1 MASVE
6 GRCLALSWFGR
17 RRMSTVQFSVSG
29 EAYDRFMG
37 RYSIPLAP
45 FFANFAGA
53 TSGRRVLDVGCGPG
67 ALTAE
72 ARRACR
78 TGGGSSGRPVGR
90 LCPALRRRHPG
101 VEVHQAAAERL
112 PLDDDCVDL
121 ALAQLVVHFMV
132 DPIVGLAE
140 MARVTRPGGMVA
152 ACVWDHAEGGGPLS
166 IFWEAVHQLDPDVAT
181 AKRGCPGPGSR
192 TPGPAVPPS
201 RHADRRGHSA
211 VGYRDPQPLRR
222 LVGALHPRR
231 RSGRLVP
238 GRSGRR
244 RPDTARGAMSDAPAT
259 NTLRADRCGLGQ
271 PSRGQS
277 ATMTRRSA
285 RQSKVRVAPPEMLP
299 DDRRGTRAKSRFG
312 RRDAHRS

>member
-17 RRMSTVQFSVSG
+17 CRMSTVQFSVSG

-72 ARRACR
+72 L
-78 TGGGSSGRPVGR
+78 VGR
-90 LCPALRRRHPG
+90 VGPAAVVAVDPSAAFVSALRRRHPG

-140 MARVTRPGGMVA
+140 MARVTRSGGVVA

-166 IFWEAVHQLDPDVAT
+166 IFWEAVHQLDPDVAGE
-181 AKRGCPGPGSR
+181 AGLPG
-192 TPGPAVPPS
+192 T
-201 RHADRRGHSA
+201 RRGHLAQLFRQAGMPTVEETMLTVTVTHSRFDDWWEPYTLG
-211 VGYRDPQPLRR
+211 VGPAGSYVAGLDEEGQTR
-222 LVGALHPRR
+222 LVARCWTLLPPTPFEQTAVAWASRAVV
-231 RSGRLVP
+231 SPP
-238 GRSGRR
+238 G
-244 RPDTARGAMSDAPAT
+244 
-259 NTLRADRCGLGQ
+259 
-271 PSRGQS
+271 
-277 ATMTRRSA
+277 
-285 RQSKVRVAPPEMLP
+285 
-299 DDRRGTRAKSRFG
+299 
-312 RRDAHRS
+312 